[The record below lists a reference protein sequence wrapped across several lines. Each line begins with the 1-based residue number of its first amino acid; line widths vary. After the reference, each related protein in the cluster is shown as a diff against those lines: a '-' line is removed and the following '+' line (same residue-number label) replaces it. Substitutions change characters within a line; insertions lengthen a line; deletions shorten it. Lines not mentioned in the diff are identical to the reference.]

1 MSYILATGLYN
12 EEVIDLTIANTNI
25 SNNLN
30 SLSTQSTLNI
40 SNLNAT
46 STTLFTDLNSLSTNS
61 TLNINN
67 VQSLFEYASANTPTF
82 TNGTQTTIN
91 ATDYYI

>member
-30 SLSTQSTLNI
+30 SLSTQSSLNI
-40 SNLNAT
+40 SYLNST
-46 STTLFTDLNSLSTNS
+46 STTIF
-61 TLNINN
+61 NN
-67 VQSLFEYASANTPTF
+67 
-82 TNGTQTTIN
+82 
-91 ATDYYI
+91 